1 MNRNLSSRPN
11 LEHLRGQAKKLLADL
26 RSGTKEAALE
36 FQRHLPAAGGQPL
49 ETILAA
55 AWKLADA
62 QSVVAR
68 RCDHSSWPKLLT
80 YVEQL
85 RALEGT
91 WSFASLETEGSSL
104 PQAMLSASRIVIDGD
119 RFRTISPEAVYDGVF
134 DIDVDTRPFT
144 IDIDFRAGPEA
155 GNSSYGIFRFDEERL
170 VICLGLT
177 GFPRP
182 TEFRTRPGSGHALEV
197 LVHASSDRDIPERAP
212 DVAAA
217 VEAVDEA
224 SFRELTPGIE
234 ALQGEWSAVRI
245 VIDGKSLPLSFVA
258 GGKRVMVG
266 PRTTVTFGPQVILDA
281 LTRVDASSE
290 VLAVDYLH
298 VGGPTRG
305 AVQRAI
311 ARQRDD
317 ELELC
322 MSTAG
327 AARPTEFRST
337 AGSGWTLS
345 VWKRR
350 AP

>member
-26 RSGTKEAALE
+26 RSGKKEAALE
-36 FQRHLPAAGGQPL
+36 FQRHLPAAAGHSL
-49 ETILAA
+49 EKILGAPY
-55 AWKLADA
+55 KLADA

-68 RCDHSSWPKLLT
+68 RCDHASWPKLVT
-80 YVEQL
+80 YIEQL

-91 WSFASLETEGSSL
+91 WNFASLKTEGSAI
-104 PQAMLSASRIVIDGD
+104 PPAMLVASRIVIDGE

-155 GNSSYGIFRFDEERL
+155 GNSSYGIFRFDDERL

-182 TEFRTRPGSGHALEV
+182 TEFKTRPGSGHALEV
-197 LVHASSDRDIPERAP
+197 LVHASSDRAIPERANE
-212 DVAAA
+212 VAAA
-217 VEAVDEA
+217 GESVDDA
-224 SFRELTPGIE
+224 SFREVTPAIE
-234 ALQGEWSAVRI
+234 ALQGEWSALRI
-245 VIDGKSLPLSFVA
+245 VIDGKSLPASFLK

-290 VLAVDYLH
+290 ILNVDYLH
-298 VGGPTRG
+298 VGGPTPG

-311 ARQRDD
+311 ARRSAD

-322 MSTAG
+322 MAAAG
-327 AARPTEFRST
+327 APRPTELRST
-337 AGSGWTLS
+337 RGSGWTLS
-345 VWKRR
+345 VWKSGVS
-350 AP
+350 